1 MLFNYLDKKSDWMK
15 FLRFKNKADSLNQ
28 DISIKTGFL
37 DDENKVVELK
47 GEILDYFN
55 ADIKSILEKTV
66 ETHSLEDIEILSPTE
81 PSKIVCIGLNYK
93 DHAAELNLELPES
106 PVIFIKPSTTVNR
119 TGGIIIYPKI
129 SKQVDYEGE
138 LAVVI
143 GKTTKQVSVEEADN
157 HIFGYTVINDVTA
170 RDFTLGDGQWTR
182 GKSCDGFAPIGPCI
196 ETDLDPLNQRI
207 VTKVNGEIKQ
217 NSNTNQMIFSPQ
229 EIISYISQTMTLK
242 AGDVIATGTPPGV
255 GPMDADSIVE
265 VTIEDIGTL
274 KNHLIGNNEQNNN

>member
-1 MLFNYLDKKSDWMK
+1 MK
-15 FLRFKNKADSLNQ
+15 FLRFKNKADSLNN
-28 DISIKTGFL
+28 DFKVKAGFL
-37 DDENKVVELK
+37 DDDNKVIELK
-47 GEILDYFN
+47 GDILNYFN
-55 ADIKSILEKTV
+55 AEIETILKNRV
-66 ETHSLEDIEILSPTE
+66 ESHSLDDIEILSPSE

-93 DHAAELNLELPES
+93 DHAKELNLELPKS
-106 PVIFIKPSTTVNR
+106 PVIFIKPSNAVNK
-119 TGGIIIYPKI
+119 TNSIVVYPKI
-129 SKQVDYEGE
+129 SSQVDYEGE

-143 GKTTKQVSVEEADN
+143 GKKTKEASVEEADD
-157 HIFGYTVINDVTA
+157 HIFGYTIINDITA

-182 GKSCDGFAPIGPCI
+182 GKSCDGFAPIGPFI

-229 EIISYISQTMTLK
+229 EIISYVSQTMTLYP
-242 AGDVIATGTPPGV
+242 GDIIATGTPPGV

-274 KNHLIGNNEQNNN
+274 KNHLIRIE

>member
-1 MLFNYLDKKSDWMK
+1 MK
-15 FLRFKNKADSLNQ
+15 FLRFKNNKDSINNDYKL
-28 DISIKTGFL
+28 KTGFL
-37 DDENKVVELK
+37 DDEGKVIELK
-47 GEILDYFN
+47 GDILDYFN
-55 ADIKSILEKTV
+55 AEIETILENMV
-66 ETHSLEDIEILSPTE
+66 ESHSLEDIDILPPTD

-93 DHAAELNLELPES
+93 DHAAELNLMLPES

-119 TGGIIIYPKI
+119 AGGIIIYPRI

-143 GKTTKQVSVEEADN
+143 GKDAMQLSVEEADN

-170 RDFTLGDGQWTR
+170 RDFTLKDGQWTR

-229 EIISYISQTMTLK
+229 EIISYVSQTMTLK

-274 KNHLIGNNEQNNN
+274 KNHLVRNNEQNNN

>member
-1 MLFNYLDKKSDWMK
+1 MK
-15 FLRFKNKADSLNQ
+15 FLRFKNNKDRIINDYKL
-28 DISIKTGFL
+28 KTGFL
-37 DDENKVVELK
+37 DDEGKVIELK
-47 GEILDYFN
+47 GDILDYFN
-55 ADIKSILEKTV
+55 ADIETILENMV
-66 ETHSLEDIEILSPTE
+66 ESHSLEDIDILPPTD

-93 DHAAELNLELPES
+93 DHAAELNLLLPES

-119 TGGIIIYPKI
+119 AGGIIIYPRI

-143 GKTTKQVSVEEADN
+143 GKDAMQLSVEEADN

-170 RDFTLGDGQWTR
+170 RDFTLKDGQWTR

-229 EIISYISQTMTLK
+229 EIISYVSQTMTLK

-274 KNHLIGNNEQNNN
+274 KNHLVRNNEQNNN